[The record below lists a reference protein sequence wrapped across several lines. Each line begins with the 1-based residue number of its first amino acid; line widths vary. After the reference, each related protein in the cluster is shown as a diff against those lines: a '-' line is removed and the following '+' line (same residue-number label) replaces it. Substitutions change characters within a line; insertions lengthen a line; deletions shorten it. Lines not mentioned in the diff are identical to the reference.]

1 MNLDIK
7 NYSVLQVLP
16 HLNSGGLV
24 SGAIEVSEA
33 LQKSGM
39 RSFVASEG
47 GRREREIIRTGGK
60 VFNFSLG
67 SKNPLIIFLNIYKL
81 SRIIKKYKINII
93 HARSRAPAWSAYFA
107 AKKMGIP
114 FVTTF
119 HGTYSIQNNL
129 KKKYNSIMVKADKV
143 IAISSFINKHIL
155 SNYKVDQEK
164 IVTVHRGIN
173 IEKYDYLKVSN
184 ERLIAFSK
192 KFNIPEDSF
201 VILLPGRIT
210 RWKGHILL
218 IEAISKLQRSDIIC
232 LFVGDLQGRNKY
244 FAELNKTID
253 KFKLKNNFRIISNQ
267 SDMALIY
274 KLSDVVVSA
283 SLEPEAFGIEP
294 EAFGR
299 VVAEAQA
306 MGRPT
311 VAVNHG
317 GGPEIIIDGVTG
329 WLFRPGDA
337 NDLAEKINKALNLN
351 IDDRKKMSV
360 KAIERAKLNFNNEMM
375 CAKKLNIYAE
385 LVNK

>member
-114 FVTTF
+114 FVATF

-173 IEKYDYLKVSN
+173 IEKFDYLKVSN

-192 KFNIPEDSF
+192 KFNIPEDFF

-218 IEAISKLQRSDIIC
+218 IEAISKLKRSDIIC

-253 KFKLKNNFRIISNQ
+253 KFKLKNNFRIIANQ
-267 SDMALIY
+267 SDMSVIY

-283 SLEPEAFGIEP
+283 SLEP

-317 GGPEIIIDGVTG
+317 GGPEIIVDGETG
-329 WLFRPGDA
+329 WLFRPGDV
-337 NDLAEKINKALNLN
+337 NDLADKINKALNLN
-351 IDDRKKMSV
+351 IDDREKMSV

-385 LVNK
+385 LINK

>member
-47 GRREREIIRTGGK
+47 GRREREITRTGGK

-114 FVTTF
+114 FVATF

-173 IEKYDYLKVSN
+173 IEKFDYLKVSN

-218 IEAISKLQRSDIIC
+218 IEAISKLKRSDIIC

-267 SDMALIY
+267 SDMSAIY

-283 SLEPEAFGIEP
+283 SLEP

-317 GGPEIIIDGVTG
+317 GGPEIIIDGETG

-337 NDLAEKINKALNLN
+337 NDLADKINKALNLN
-351 IDDRKKMSV
+351 INDREKMSV

-375 CAKKLNIYAE
+375 CAKILNIYAE
-385 LVNK
+385 LINK

>member
-47 GRREREIIRTGGK
+47 GRREREITRTGGK

-114 FVTTF
+114 FVATF

-173 IEKYDYLKVSN
+173 IEKFDYLKVSN

-218 IEAISKLQRSDIIC
+218 IEAISKLKRSDIIC

-253 KFKLKNNFRIISNQ
+253 KFKLKNNFRIIANQ
-267 SDMALIY
+267 SDMSAIY

-283 SLEPEAFGIEP
+283 SLEP

-317 GGPEIIIDGVTG
+317 GGPEIIIDGETG

-337 NDLAEKINKALNLN
+337 NDLADKVNKALNLN
-351 IDDRKKMSV
+351 INDREKMSV

-385 LVNK
+385 LINK

>member
-114 FVTTF
+114 FVATF

-173 IEKYDYLKVSN
+173 IEKFDYSKVSN

-210 RWKGHILL
+210 RWKGHILV

-267 SDMALIY
+267 TDMSVIY

-283 SLEPEAFGIEP
+283 SLEP

-317 GGPEIIIDGVTG
+317 GGPEIIVDGETG
-329 WLFRPGDA
+329 WLFRPGDV
-337 NDLAEKINKALNLN
+337 NDLADKINKALNLN
-351 IDDRKKMSV
+351 IDDREKMSV

-385 LVNK
+385 LINK

>member
-47 GRREREIIRTGGK
+47 GRREREITRTGGK

-114 FVTTF
+114 FVATF

-129 KKKYNSIMVKADKV
+129 KKKYNSIMIKADKV

-267 SDMALIY
+267 SDMAVIY

-283 SLEPEAFGIEP
+283 SLEP

-385 LVNK
+385 LINK

>member
-173 IEKYDYLKVSN
+173 IEKFDYLKVSN

-267 SDMALIY
+267 SDMSVIY

-283 SLEPEAFGIEP
+283 SLEP

-317 GGPEIIIDGVTG
+317 GGPEIIIDGETG

-351 IDDRKKMSV
+351 IDDREKMSV

-385 LVNK
+385 LINK

>member
-47 GRREREIIRTGGK
+47 GRREIEITRTGGK

-114 FVTTF
+114 FVATF

-173 IEKYDYLKVSN
+173 IEKFDYLKVSN

-253 KFKLKNNFRIISNQ
+253 KFKLRNNFRIISNQ
-267 SDMALIY
+267 SDMSVIY

-283 SLEPEAFGIEP
+283 SLEP

-317 GGPEIIIDGVTG
+317 GGPEIIIDGETG

-351 IDDRKKMSV
+351 IDDREKMSV

-385 LVNK
+385 LINK

>member
-267 SDMALIY
+267 SDMAVIY

-283 SLEPEAFGIEP
+283 SLEP

-351 IDDRKKMSV
+351 IDDREKMSV
-360 KAIERAKLNFNNEMM
+360 KAIERAKLYFNNEMM
-375 CAKKLNIYAE
+375 CAKKLNIYAG
-385 LVNK
+385 LINK

>member
-267 SDMALIY
+267 SDMAVIY

-283 SLEPEAFGIEP
+283 SLEP

-337 NDLAEKINKALNLN
+337 NDLAEKINKALNIN

>member
-173 IEKYDYLKVSN
+173 IEKFDYLKVSN

-218 IEAISKLQRSDIIC
+218 IEAISKLKRSDIIC

-253 KFKLKNNFRIISNQ
+253 KFKLKNNFRIIANQ
-267 SDMALIY
+267 SDMSVIY

-283 SLEPEAFGIEP
+283 SLEP

-317 GGPEIIIDGVTG
+317 GGPEIIIDGETG
-329 WLFRPGDA
+329 WLFKPGDA
-337 NDLAEKINKALNLN
+337 NDLADKVNKALNLN
-351 IDDRKKMSV
+351 INDREKMSV

-385 LVNK
+385 LINK

>member
-155 SNYKVDQEK
+155 SNYKIDQEK
-164 IVTVHRGIN
+164 IVTIHRGIN

-218 IEAISKLQRSDIIC
+218 IEAISKLQRPDIIC

-244 FAELNKTID
+244 FAELNKTIG

-267 SDMALIY
+267 SDMAVIY

-283 SLEPEAFGIEP
+283 SSEP

>member
-24 SGAIEVSEA
+24 SGAVEISEA
-33 LQKSGM
+33 LQKAGM
-39 RSFVASEG
+39 SSFVASEG
-47 GRREREIIRTGGK
+47 GRREREIIRAGGK
-60 VFNFSLG
+60 VIKFSLG
-67 SKNPLIIFLNIYKL
+67 SKNPLIILLNAYKL
-81 SRIIKKYKINII
+81 SKIIKKYKINII

-107 AKKMGIP
+107 AKKTGIP

-129 KKKYNSIMVKADKV
+129 KKKYNNIMLKSNKV
-143 IAISSFINKHIL
+143 IAISEFIKDHIL
-155 SNYKVDQEK
+155 SNYNIDKEK
-164 IVTVHRGIN
+164 IVTIYRGIN
-173 IEKYDYLKVSN
+173 IEKFNYLGVAN
-184 ERLIAFSK
+184 ERLISLLK
-192 KFNIPEDSF
+192 KFNIPEDSY

-232 LFVGDLQGRNKY
+232 LFVGDIQGRNKY
-244 FAELNKTID
+244 YAELQRRID
-253 KFKLKNNFRIISNQ
+253 KLDLKNNFRIIANQ
-267 SDMALIY
+267 SDMAAIY
-274 KLSDVVVSA
+274 KLADVVVSA
-283 SLEPEAFGIEP
+283 SLEP

-317 GGPEIIIDGVTG
+317 GGPEIIIGGETG
-329 WLFRPGDA
+329 WLFKPGDA
-337 NDLAEKINKALNLN
+337 DDLSDKINNALSLDA
-351 IDDRKKMSV
+351 DDRDKMAI
-360 KAIERAKLNFNNEMM
+360 KAIERTKLYFNNEKM
-375 CAKKLNIYAE
+375 CAKTLQVYAE

>member
-114 FVTTF
+114 FVATF

-164 IVTVHRGIN
+164 VVTVYRGIN

-218 IEAISKLQRSDIIC
+218 IEAISKLKRSDIIC

-253 KFKLKNNFRIISNQ
+253 KFKLKNNFRIIANQ
-267 SDMALIY
+267 SDMSAIY

-283 SLEPEAFGIEP
+283 SLEP

-317 GGPEIIIDGVTG
+317 GGPEIIIDGETG

-337 NDLAEKINKALNLN
+337 NDLADKVNKALNLN
-351 IDDRKKMSV
+351 INDREKMSV

-385 LVNK
+385 LINK

>member
-114 FVTTF
+114 FVATF

-173 IEKYDYLKVSN
+173 IEEFDYLKVSN

-267 SDMALIY
+267 SDMSVIY
-274 KLSDVVVSA
+274 KLSNVVVSA
-283 SLEPEAFGIEP
+283 SLEP

-317 GGPEIIIDGVTG
+317 GGPEIIIDGETG
-329 WLFRPGDA
+329 WLFKPGDA

-351 IDDRKKMSV
+351 IDDREKMSV
-360 KAIERAKLNFNNEMM
+360 KAIERAKLYFNNEMM
-375 CAKKLNIYAE
+375 CAKKLNIYAG
-385 LVNK
+385 LINK

>member
-114 FVTTF
+114 FVATF

-164 IVTVHRGIN
+164 VVTVYRGIN

-267 SDMALIY
+267 SDMSVIY
-274 KLSDVVVSA
+274 KLSNVVVSA
-283 SLEPEAFGIEP
+283 SLEP

-317 GGPEIIIDGVTG
+317 GGPEIIIDGETG

-337 NDLAEKINKALNLN
+337 NDLADKVNKALNLN

-375 CAKKLNIYAE
+375 CAKKLNIYAG
-385 LVNK
+385 LINK